1 MKAVIISGFLDNIS
15 DNIIPFLDK
24 ETDVYVHTWKKPNSK
39 HSRWVVKL
47 NRYKK
52 FCNRLKINIEDPIY
66 DLKLFSYFYSTH
78 KAVTSIENIDS
89 YDYILKFK
97 PNLNT
102 EKINFNC
109 NIKESFN
116 TAKFLSRPLLDSILI
131 DECIFGLKYY
141 KTLDERMF
149 IGKPFAFKKIFLN
162 LNTDLD
168 TEMKNIH
175 RGLKQK
181 YGKNY
186 EGSIFWTEWI
196 NKKGIKVLQSIG
208 SKLSNNI
215 YE

>member
-1 MKAVIISGFLDNIS
+1 
-15 DNIIPFLDK
+15 
-24 ETDVYVHTWKKPNSK
+24 
-39 HSRWVVKL
+39 
-47 NRYKK
+47 
-52 FCNRLKINIEDPIY
+52 
-66 DLKLFSYFYSTH
+66 
-78 KAVTSIENIDS
+78 
-89 YDYILKFK
+89 
-97 PNLNT
+97 
-102 EKINFNC
+102 
-109 NIKESFN
+109 
-116 TAKFLSRPLLDSILI
+116 
-131 DECIFGLKYY
+131 
-141 KTLDERMF
+141 MF